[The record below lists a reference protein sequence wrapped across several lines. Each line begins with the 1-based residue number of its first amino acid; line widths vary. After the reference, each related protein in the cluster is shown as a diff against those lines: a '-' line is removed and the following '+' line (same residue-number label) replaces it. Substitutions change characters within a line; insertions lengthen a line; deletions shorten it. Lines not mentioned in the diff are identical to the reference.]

1 MKNPL
6 SIAKYY
12 VWVYASDGNVYSII
26 PFEKKKD
33 AEKRHKLLT
42 MSNFSCSVETELP
55 CEWVEA
61 GVDISL

>member
-26 PFEKKKD
+26 PFEKKEQ
-33 AEKRHKLLT
+33 AYKRRDLLQRLSYT
-42 MSNFSCSVETELP
+42 CSVEKELP

-61 GVDISL
+61 G